1 MRYLILCLSFVI
13 FGCSNQAVQ
22 KPDLQQSVSEATQE
36 SEPVFS
42 IGYADLNGDGLEDAL
57 VFLKGMQWCGS
68 GGCTLMVF
76 ENLGDNYQL
85 ISKSSVTSTPI
96 SVAKTETNGWKD
108 LIVWSRGAGLV
119 VMTFDGNKYP
129 HNPSLEPSASK
140 SQIAEARLVLE
151 Q

>member
-13 FGCSNQAVQ
+13 LGCSNQADL

-36 SEPVFS
+36 NEPVFS
-42 IGYADLNGDGLEDAL
+42 TGYADLNGDGLEDAV

-68 GGCTLMVF
+68 GGCTLMIF
-76 ENLGDNYQL
+76 QNLGNSYQL

-108 LIVWSRGAGLV
+108 LIVWSRGSGLV
-119 VMTFDGNKYP
+119 LMKFNGEQYP
-129 HNPSLEPSASK
+129 HNPSLEPADSEP
-140 SQIAEARLVLE
+140 QMLEVRLILE
-151 Q
+151 

>member
-13 FGCSNQAVQ
+13 FGCSNQADL

-42 IGYADLNGDGLEDAL
+42 TGYADLNGDGLEDAV

-68 GGCTLMVF
+68 GGCTLMIF
-76 ENLGDNYQL
+76 ENLGDSYQL

-108 LIVWSRGAGLV
+108 LIVWSRGSGLV
-119 VMTFDGNKYP
+119 LMKFNGEQYP
-129 HNPSLEPSASK
+129 RNPSLEPAASEP
-140 SQIAEARLVLE
+140 QMLEARLILE
-151 Q
+151 

>member
-13 FGCSNQAVQ
+13 FGCSNQADL

-36 SEPVFS
+36 NEPVFS
-42 IGYADLNGDGLEDAL
+42 TRYADLNGDGLEDAV

-68 GGCTLMVF
+68 GGCTLMIF
-76 ENLGDNYQL
+76 KNLGDSYKL

-108 LIVWSRGAGLV
+108 LIVWSRGSGLV
-119 VMTFDGNKYP
+119 LMKFNGEQYP
-129 HNPSLEPSASK
+129 RNPSLEPAASEL
-140 SQIAEARLVLE
+140 QMLEARLILE
-151 Q
+151 